1 MKMSIREIRAQFA
14 AAIAA
19 VEKGERVVITRN
31 GEPVAELG
39 PPSVVAPEG
48 TIWERMDAARK
59 AAGLDKY
66 VGPPLDD
73 AWLEAFNDPK
83 FSRDALGLDDDW
95 EPYRP

>member
-39 PPSVVAPEG
+39 PPPVKAQKFD
-48 TIWERMDAARK
+48 WDKLDAVRREL
-59 AAGLDKY
+59 GLDK
-66 VGPPLDD
+66 VKLPDGWQEDFDD
-73 AWLEAFNDPK
+73 PA
-83 FSRDALGLDDDW
+83 FSREVLGLDDDW